1 MKNSGLLINGKRLDE
16 HMKDIPFM
24 TAQQMHEF
32 YAELAQ
38 VLASMGIELYTD
50 NEDAD
55 DVAPVFELIGYR
67 YEALEKV
74 DNVEVEAGIKT
85 GKFIR
90 NGANVYER
98 NVPALVAMRAMFG
111 HDLIKEVFV
120 DRKHLEHLQKSG
132 DMNNQERIIDTFINN
147 DELLEL
153 DISGMGMI
161 VEFTNGRIIEMTN
174 SEWGGFTKLR

>member
-1 MKNSGLLINGKRLDE
+1 MKNSGLLIDGKRLDE

-24 TAQQMHEF
+24 TATQVHEF
-32 YAELAQ
+32 YAALAL
-38 VLASMGIELYTD
+38 VMGGMGIEIYTD
-50 NEDAD
+50 SEEAD
-55 DVAPVFELIGYR
+55 DFAEVFELIGLR

-74 DNVEVEAGIKT
+74 DNAEIEAGIKS

-90 NGANVYER
+90 SGINVYER
-98 NVPALVAMRAMFG
+98 NVPGLIAMRAMFG

-120 DRKHLEHLQKSG
+120 DRKHLEYLQKNAE
-132 DMNNQERIIDTFINN
+132 MNHQELIIDTHINN

-161 VEFTNGRIIEMTN
+161 VEFTNGRMIEMTN